1 MSQAT
6 VFDCPAY
13 TVRRS
18 MLVPRVERKII
29 MEERVEETEGTDNLK

>member
-13 TVRRS
+13 TGRS
-18 MLVPRVERKII
+18 MLVPRVERNII
-29 MEERVEETEGTDNLK
+29 MEESVEETEGTDNLK